1 MKSTILN
8 EFPHGIAVESST
20 LYYVHDPMCSWC
32 WGYRPVHDELKAQ
45 LPSSVIWKYLL
56 GGLAP
61 DSDVPMPE
69 ETRTMV
75 RNHWRNIQAQLGTE
89 FNFDFWKNN
98 QPKRSTYPACRAVL
112 AAARQNAE
120 NSMIDAIQRAYY
132 LRAMNPSND
141 DTLLSLAG
149 ELGLDE
155 DRFAQDLTDPKTH
168 LALLREIKLARTMG
182 VTTFPSLLLLLGNQ
196 RVQIPHD
203 YHSPEPTLAA
213 ISTALQAVNS

>member
-1 MKSTILN
+1 
-8 EFPHGIAVESST
+8 
-20 LYYVHDPMCSWC
+20 
-32 WGYRPVHDELKAQ
+32 
-45 LPSSVIWKYLL
+45 
-56 GGLAP
+56 
-61 DSDVPMPE
+61 
-69 ETRTMV
+69 MV
-75 RNHWRNIQAQLGTE
+75 RNHWRSIQAQFGTE
-89 FNFDFWKNN
+89 FNFDFWKNS

-155 DRFAQDLTDPKTH
+155 DRFAQDLTDPETH

-196 RVQIPHD
+196 RVRIPHD